1 MPTETSVP
9 GAGSDSSSESAKSFR
24 ILCIEDNDSDFV
36 LVREHLRDA
45 GFEKKPKLIRASTL
59 REGLSALAETK
70 PGGGGID
77 IILLDLSLPD
87 STGPRNLERVAKV
100 APNVPVIILS
110 GNEDRDLA
118 VTMVQQGAQDY
129 LSKNGLGGELLLRSI
144 LYAQERQR
152 SRLEMRTLNE
162 QLRLAGHELKTAQMQ
177 LIQAEK
183 LDSLGRLAAGVA
195 HEVKN
200 PLATLQM
207 GVDFFRRK
215 EEEIGESG
223 MVMVRHMQEA
233 ISSADTII
241 RGMVDYSRSDA
252 LELDVCNINGV
263 VRKALRMVQH
273 EALKRNVKVLRDLA
287 VPMPTVKID
296 QGKIEQVLINIL
308 INAIQ
313 SMDGL
318 EGDRLLEVRTFWGQ
332 VEAIERDRGLR
343 DYPRL
348 RVQDHAVV
356 VEVQDR
362 GGGVPEGKLNRI
374 FEPFFTTKATGVGTG
389 LGLSVAK
396 NIVDLHRGYI
406 GIQNVEEP
414 RGLRVRIFLKVFELP
429 DEVGEFTRVH
439 SLPAAVTRKQ
449 GAKR

>member
-1 MPTETSVP
+1 MT
-9 GAGSDSSSESAKSFR
+9 GAGSGSISEPVKRFC
-24 ILCIEDNDSDFV
+24 ILCIEDSDSDFL

-45 GFEKKPKLIRASTL
+45 GFGKKPKLIRASTL
-59 REGLSALAETK
+59 KEALTRLEESK
-70 PGGGGID
+70 PGGSDID

-87 STGPRNLERVAKV
+87 STGPRNLERVAEV

-118 VTMVQQGAQDY
+118 VAMVQQGAQDY

-152 SRLEMRTLNE
+152 SRLEMRALNE

-215 EEEIGESG
+215 GEEIGESG
-223 MVMVRHMQEA
+223 VVMVRHMQEA

-252 LELDVCNINGV
+252 LELDVCNINVV
-263 VRKALRMVQH
+263 VRKALRMVRH
-273 EALKRNVKVLRDLA
+273 EALKRNVKVLRDLT
-287 VPMPTVKID
+287 VPIPTVKID

-308 INAIQ
+308 INSIQ
-313 SMDGL
+313 AMDGL
-318 EGDRLLEVRTFWGQ
+318 EGDRILDVRTFWGQ
-332 VEAIERDRGLR
+332 IEEIDRDRGLR

-362 GGGVPEGKLNRI
+362 GGGIPEGKLNRI

-406 GIQNVEEP
+406 GVQNVEEP
-414 RGLRVRIFLKVFELP
+414 RGLRVQIFLKAFEVT
-429 DEVGEFTRVH
+429 EKIRKFSRVD
-439 SLPAAVTRKQ
+439 SLPAAVTRKE